1 MSLPVAA
8 VVVSYE
14 SGAQLPACL
23 AALSGEVAEAVVVD
37 NGSRR
42 PAPPALRRRHPEVRW
57 IDNPDNRGFAAA
69 ANQGAAATAA
79 EHILLLNPDCELLT
93 GLEALVNDCRREGVA
108 GAGGLLVSADGSPQ
122 TGFCCRRLP
131 TPRSLAFEALGVNRA
146 WPSNPVNRRY
156 RMLGLDPGSA
166 REVEQPAGAFLL
178 LRRDA
183 FEQVGGLDEGF
194 RPLWF
199 EDVDL
204 CRRLLDAGYRLR
216 FNPAAAARHAGG
228 HSVGALS
235 PEGRQRAWY
244 GGMLRYAGKHFP
256 PRAHRRVRGA
266 ALAGL
271 LLRGLYCLAGG
282 GSFSDARACWA
293 ACRSVLRDGPAP
305 LP

>member
-1 MSLPVAA
+1 MRHPVAA
-8 VVVSYE
+8 VIVSYE
-14 SGAQLPACL
+14 SGDHLPACL
-23 AALSGEVAEAVVVD
+23 AALRCEAAETVVVD
-37 NGSRR
+37 NGSQR
-42 PAPPALRRRHPEVRW
+42 PAPAALRRRHPEVRW
-57 IDNPDNRGFAAA
+57 IDNPVNRGFAAA
-69 ANQGAAATAA
+69 VNQGAAATAA

-93 GLEALVNDCRREGVA
+93 GLDALVHDCRGEGVA
-108 GAGGLLVSADGSPQ
+108 GSGGLLVSADGSPQ
-122 TGFCCRRLP
+122 TGFFCRRLP
-131 TPRSLAFEALGVNRA
+131 TPRSLAFEALGINRA

-156 RMLGLDPGSA
+156 RMLNLDHGSA

-183 FEQVGGLDEGF
+183 FEEVGGLDEGF
-194 RPLWF
+194 HPLWF

-216 FNPAAAARHAGG
+216 FNPAATARHAGG
-228 HSVGALS
+228 HSVGSLS

-256 PRAHRRVRGA
+256 PGAYRRVRGA
-266 ALAGL
+266 VLAGL

-282 GSFSDARACWA
+282 GSFSDAQACRAV
-293 ACRSVLRDGPAP
+293 CRSVLRDDPAP